1 MKWDS
6 AWKVL
11 QISDY
16 KGETA
21 KPKPFIKGML
31 ETINQSY
38 FYIESLTVKN
48 FSRGRQRPQSASGT
62 LQEYWYDVSF
72 QLNPGKV
79 EIAVFIHNLRKY
91 DAHHIPLE
99 SRIVSQTTLGE
110 DWRHSEKF
118 ASQTTLGEETN
129 VFQQISSSR
138 TAASLR
144 QRPLASCWVSLDC
157 NKPKIPSGNV
167 TKNFEVL
174 KQYESDK
181 KNLSSLWENASA
193 HTVNGQFGTGFEPI
207 KLLQTERRGN
217 QRLRSRAIMGSC
229 SDINLYK

>member
-1 MKWDS
+1 MKWGS

-38 FYIESLTVKN
+38 FYIESLIVKN
-48 FSRGRQRPQSASGT
+48 FSRSRQRPQSTSGT

-110 DWRHSEKF
+110 
-118 ASQTTLGEETN
+118 ETN
-129 VFQQISSSR
+129 VFSANFLFKDCCQLTSKASSILLSEYWLQQAQNSQRKRHQKLWSPKAVR
-138 TAASLR
+138 VRQKKLKLPLRKRLCPYRKWTVWNRLWANQVAANREKRKSATPITSHNGLLLR
-144 QRPLASCWVSLDC
+144 
-157 NKPKIPSGNV
+157 
-167 TKNFEVL
+167 
-174 KQYESDK
+174 
-181 KNLSSLWENASA
+181 
-193 HTVNGQFGTGFEPI
+193 
-207 KLLQTERRGN
+207 
-217 QRLRSRAIMGSC
+217 
-229 SDINLYK
+229 YKSI

>member
-1 MKWDS
+1 MK
-6 AWKVL
+6 
-11 QISDY
+11 
-16 KGETA
+16 T
-21 KPKPFIKGML
+21 
-31 ETINQSY
+31 TN
-38 FYIESLTVKN
+38 
-48 FSRGRQRPQSASGT
+48 
-62 LQEYWYDVSF
+62 
-72 QLNPGKV
+72 
-79 EIAVFIHNLRKY
+79 
-91 DAHHIPLE
+91 
-99 SRIVSQTTLGE
+99 SRILVVVVK
-110 DWRHSEKF
+110 WRHRAIALLRSLSTISESTTPTTFRWSRESFRKRHLEKIGDTRR
-118 ASQTTLGEETN
+118 SSHRKRHLEKKQTF
-129 VFQQISSSR
+129 FQQISSSR

-207 KLLQTERRGN
+207 KLPQTERRGN